1 MRWLPELF
9 RNKNYML
16 LWSGQVVSTVGSS
29 ASQIIYPLLI
39 LALTDSPAAAGIAA
53 SMRALPY
60 LLFSL
65 PVGALVDRWDRRRVM
80 IGSDVGRV
88 LAIASIPVALAFDA
102 LSLPQIYAVSFIEG
116 TLFVF
121 FNIAEVTALSRVVP
135 AAQLPQA
142 AAQNEAAF
150 GAAGIIGP
158 SFGTIL
164 FQTLGRSAPF
174 IADAI
179 SFALSALSVT
189 LIKADFRKAAP
200 PPSRGLLHDI
210 GEGLRWMW
218 QMPLIRTMA
227 FLTGGLNMVNAA
239 APLILIVIARKLG
252 ANAAEIGLIFSIGA
266 LGGIAGSLIGG
277 RIQRS
282 FSFTQVILAVMW
294 INALL
299 FALYGVV
306 AHFILLG
313 VISALIWTLGPV
325 YNVVQF
331 SYRLALIP
339 DQLQGRVNSAFR
351 LLAFG
356 FNPLGAA
363 LSGWLL
369 EYAGTDTAV
378 MVFAAWCLLLA
389 GGATLNRHV
398 RNARPFSEVTT
409 ST

>member
-1 MRWLPELF
+1 MRWLPALW

-65 PVGALVDRWDRRRVM
+65 PVGALVDRRDRKRVM
-80 IGSDVGRV
+80 IWSDIGRV
-88 LAIASIPVALAFDA
+88 LAVASIPVALAFDA
-102 LSLPQIYAVSFIEG
+102 LSLPQLYAVSFIEG
-116 TLFVF
+116 ALFVF

-135 AAQLPQA
+135 AVQLPQA

-174 IADAI
+174 IAYAVSFAVSAI
-179 SFALSALSVT
+179 SVV
-189 LIKADFRKAAP
+189 LIKADFGKAAP
-200 PPSRGLLHDI
+200 PPSRGLLHEI

-239 APLILIVIARKLG
+239 APLILIVIARNLG
-252 ANAAEIGLIFSIGA
+252 ASAAEIGLIFRRWRDAESPCAQRTPVRRNHDLDLIVRTVRLTARASHADSRVLHRANRRNGA
-266 LGGIAGSLIGG
+266 GA
-277 RIQRS
+277 RP
-282 FSFTQVILAVMW
+282 
-294 INALL
+294 ALL
-299 FALYGVV
+299 RMLDA
-306 AHFILLG
+306 AATWD
-313 VISALIWTLGPV
+313 SA
-325 YNVVQF
+325 
-331 SYRLALIP
+331 A
-339 DQLQGRVNSAFR
+339 
-351 LLAFG
+351 
-356 FNPLGAA
+356 
-363 LSGWLL
+363 
-369 EYAGTDTAV
+369 
-378 MVFAAWCLLLA
+378 
-389 GGATLNRHV
+389 
-398 RNARPFSEVTT
+398 
-409 ST
+409 